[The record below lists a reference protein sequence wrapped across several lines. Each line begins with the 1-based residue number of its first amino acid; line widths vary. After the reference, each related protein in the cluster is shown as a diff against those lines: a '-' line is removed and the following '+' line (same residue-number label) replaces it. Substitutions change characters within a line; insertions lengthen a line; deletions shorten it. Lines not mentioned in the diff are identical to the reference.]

1 MHTRLPL
8 HAASLLLALATS
20 ACASAPGATVTVF
33 KPLGSKQCS
42 GGGQTVPELARA
54 LTDAG
59 VPVLAQRCGSDG
71 RMYPAMCG
79 AADGRIGAFD
89 IAASQAEAAARLG
102 FRPLGPDARVQP
114 CP

>member
-33 KPLGSKQCS
+33 KHLGSKQCS

-89 IAASQAEAAARLG
+89 IAASHAEAAARLG
-102 FRPLGPDARVQP
+102 YRPLGPDARVQP